1 MRSYGGAGKRY
12 LASGAVEAPKGRSG
26 EAKPRGRREGFS
38 ALLALFE
45 ATFPLAASKGKKDV

>member
-1 MRSYGGAGKRY
+1 MRSYGGSGKRY

-45 ATFPLAASKGKKDV
+45 ATFPLAASKGK